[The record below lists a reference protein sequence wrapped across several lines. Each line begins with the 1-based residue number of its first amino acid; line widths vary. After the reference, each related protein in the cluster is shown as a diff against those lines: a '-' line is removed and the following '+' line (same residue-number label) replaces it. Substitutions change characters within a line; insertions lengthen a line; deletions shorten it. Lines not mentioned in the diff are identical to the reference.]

1 MIERKKIYLT
11 HSELCEMFDVPEET
25 AIMADEPSLF
35 YNPAAEMWQ
44 LSVMVGSK
52 EEIEKAAEEE

>member
-11 HSELCEMFDVPEET
+11 HSELCEMFDVPEDMEFT
-25 AIMADEPSLF
+25 ADDAAMLW
-35 YNPAAEMWQ
+35 NPAAEIWQ

-52 EEIEKAAEEE
+52 EEINKAAEEE

>member
-1 MIERKKIYLT
+1 
-11 HSELCEMFDVPEET
+11 MFDVPEET
-25 AIMADEPSLF
+25 AFMVDEPSLF

-52 EEIEKAAEEE
+52 EEINKAAEEE

>member
-25 AIMADEPSLF
+25 AIMADDEAMLW
-35 YNPAAEMWQ
+35 NPAAEIWQ
-44 LSVMVGSK
+44 LSIMVGSK
-52 EEIEKAAEEE
+52 EEIDKAAEEE